1 MFEQASTIQEIVRAS
16 EPRGATW
23 KIVLKQA
30 PIKKCSGKHPAGEKV
45 LKKKSRTGT
54 PIAQFFRRVTRFSGF
69 RQVKIA
75 GKNELEMNEIR
86 EEGRI
91 CYAYAQ

>member
-1 MFEQASTIQEIVRAS
+1 MFEQASTIQEIVRES

-45 LKKKSRTGT
+45 LKKKRRTGT
-54 PIAQFFRRVTRFSGF
+54 PIAQFFNIVTRFSG
-69 RQVKIA
+69 
-75 GKNELEMNEIR
+75 
-86 EEGRI
+86 
-91 CYAYAQ
+91 